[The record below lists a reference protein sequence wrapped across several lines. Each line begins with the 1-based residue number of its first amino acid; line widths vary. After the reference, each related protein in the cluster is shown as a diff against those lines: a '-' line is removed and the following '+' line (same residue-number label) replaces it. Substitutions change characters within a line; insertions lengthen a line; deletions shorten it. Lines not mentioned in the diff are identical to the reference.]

1 MTQLIKFFRRRRWMN
16 STTIVVAPGN
26 TVGAPSSSYAP
37 TYYFLGF

>member
-16 STTIVVAPGN
+16 STVIVVAPGY
-26 TVGAPSSSYAP
+26 APTGGNYVP